1 PYELLDGFGA
11 LTPPYGLATAIDLQR
26 LDQLS
31 VGPKSPPGYYGSS
44 EVRHAVNL
52 APFLGNLAPLAD
64 LPDGVGRRGSSLA
77 PEHDL
82 GPWFL
87 MAALLLFL
95 LDTVATL
102 TYRGLLPNIW
112 TLWRRAAALPII
124 AVVFGIYSF
133 VTVDAWAQDQENR
146 TPESF
151 ALEATSS
158 TRLAYIVTGVSE
170 VDETSRLGLSGL
182 SNIVRR
188 RTAAEL
194 GPPLGV
200 QLDRDELSFF
210 PLLYWPIDVRQ
221 IPLSSKAARRLN
233 RYLKNGG
240 TIVFDTRD
248 QQTGGRQGTAMLRSL
263 AAGLNIPALVPVPPN
278 HVMTKAFYL
287 MQDFP
292 GRWSGGRVWVE
303 GEVNQVNDGVTR
315 VIVGSHDW
323 AAAWSVDRHGR
334 PLYAV
339 VPGGEKQREMAYRF
353 GVNVVMY
360 ALTGNY
366 KADQVHVPAILER
379 LGQ

>member
-1 PYELLDGFGA
+1 
-11 LTPPYGLATAIDLQR
+11 
-26 LDQLS
+26 
-31 VGPKSPPGYYGSS
+31 
-44 EVRHAVNL
+44 
-52 APFLGNLAPLAD
+52 
-64 LPDGVGRRGSSLA
+64 
-77 PEHDL
+77 
-82 GPWFL
+82 
-87 MAALLLFL
+87 M
-95 LDTVATL
+95 
-102 TYRGLLPNIW
+102 
-112 TLWRRAAALPII
+112 
-124 AVVFGIYSF
+124 
-133 VTVDAWAQDQENR
+133 
-146 TPESF
+146 
-151 ALEATSS
+151 
-158 TRLAYIVTGVSE
+158 
-170 VDETSRLGLSGL
+170 
-182 SNIVRR
+182 
-188 RTAAEL
+188 
-194 GPPLGV
+194 
-200 QLDRDELSFF
+200 
-210 PLLYWPIDVRQ
+210 
-221 IPLSSKAARRLN
+221 N

-353 GVNVVMY
+353 GVNLVMY

-366 KADQVHVPAILER
+366 KTDQVHVPAILER